1 METISVSSGA
11 QTGDFFAVLR
21 SRNLLFPEGKQ
32 AMAGAGSLAASEST
46 TVLSFHYRDGVIVA
60 GDRRATTGHTVIHDR
75 AEKVIEIDRF
85 TVMAIAGAP
94 GTAYE
99 IARVLQHSF
108 EYYRRSQLQP
118 LSLDAKVRMVGKLL
132 KENLALT
139 LQGVGVVVPLL
150 GLVDPLGKGSP
161 KIFFYD
167 ALGAQFEAVDFAVSG
182 SGAPAARSVLQYLN
196 RWSGSPPAQ
205 RTEDEAIALALQL
218 LDVAA
223 ESDTATG
230 GIDRRTRIYPQ
241 VKVIRKAGVRSI
253 ADEQL
258 SRLLPTAA

>member
-1 METISVSSGA
+1 METIGVSPGA
-11 QTGDFFAVLR
+11 QSGDFFAVLR

-32 AMAGAGSLAASEST
+32 TVTGSGSLLLPEST
-46 TVLSFHYRDGVIVA
+46 TVLGFHYRDGVIVA
-60 GDRRATTGHTVIHDR
+60 GDRRATMGHTVIHDR
-75 AEKVIEIDRF
+75 ADKVIEIDRF

-94 GTAYE
+94 ATAYE

-132 KENLALT
+132 KENLAMT
-139 LQGVGVVVPLL
+139 LQGVGVVIPVLT
-150 GLVDPLGKGSP
+150 LVDPLGSGSP

-182 SGAPAARSVLQYLN
+182 SGSPAARSVLQYLN
-196 RWSGSPPAQ
+196 RWSGSPPAE
-205 RTEDEAIALALQL
+205 RTEEDAIALALQL

-230 GIDRRTRIYPQ
+230 GIDRRTKIYPQ
-241 VKVIRKAGVRSI
+241 VKVVRKTGVRSI
-253 ADEQL
+253 SEEQL
-258 SRLLPTAA
+258 IRLLPAAP

>member
-1 METISVSSGA
+1 MEILGVSAGA
-11 QTGDFFAVLR
+11 QTGDFVAVLR
-21 SRNLLFPEGKQ
+21 SRNLLFPEGRLAQ
-32 AMAGAGSLAASEST
+32 TGSASLSIPEST

-60 GDRRATTGHTVIHDR
+60 GDRRATMGHTVIHDR
-75 AEKVIEIDRF
+75 ADKVIEIDRF
-85 TVMAIAGAP
+85 TVMAIAGTPA
-94 GTAYE
+94 TAYE

-118 LSLDAKVRMVGKLL
+118 LSTDAKVRMVGKLL

-139 LQGVGVVVPLL
+139 LQGVGVVVPVLA
-150 GLVDPLGKGSP
+150 LVDPQGKGSP

-182 SGAPAARSVLQYLN
+182 SGSPAARSVLQYLN
-196 RWSGSPPAQ
+196 RWSESPPAR
-205 RTEDEAIALALQL
+205 RTEEEAIILALQL

-241 VKVIRKAGVRSI
+241 VKLVRKSGVKSI
-253 ADEQL
+253 PEERL
-258 SRLLPTAA
+258 SLLLPASV

>member
-1 METISVSSGA
+1 METVGVSAGA
-11 QTGDFFAVLR
+11 LTGDFLAVLR
-21 SRNLLFPEGKQ
+21 ARNLLFPEGKGT
-32 AMAGAGSLAASEST
+32 APGAAAVPMPEAT

-60 GDRRATTGHTVIHDR
+60 GDRRATMGHTVIHDR
-75 AEKVIEIDRF
+75 ADKVIEIDRS

-94 GTAYE
+94 AIAYE

-118 LSLDAKVRMVGKLL
+118 LSVDAKVRMVGKLL
-132 KENLALT
+132 KENLAMT
-139 LQGVGVVVPLL
+139 LQGVGVVVPILA
-150 GLVDPLGKGSP
+150 LVDPLGKGGP

-182 SGAPAARSVLQYLN
+182 SGSPAARAVLQYLN
-196 RWSGSPPAQ
+196 RWSGSPPAE
-205 RTEDEAIALALQL
+205 RGEEEAIALSLQL

-241 VKVIRKAGVRSI
+241 VKLVRRSGVKSI
-253 ADEQL
+253 PEEQL
-258 SRLLPTAA
+258 GRLLPTT